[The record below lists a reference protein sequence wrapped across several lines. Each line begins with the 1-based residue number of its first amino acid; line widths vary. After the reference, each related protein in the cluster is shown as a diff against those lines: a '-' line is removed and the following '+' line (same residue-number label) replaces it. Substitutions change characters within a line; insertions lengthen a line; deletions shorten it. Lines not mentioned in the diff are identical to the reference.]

1 VNTDTMCQKPKTF
14 HRVINIIFLFLNA
27 SLAFGICT
35 TYSFETL
42 TFYKK
47 VIIIVPAILLAAF
60 MIIKE
65 FKVRTLIRKMYMNMA
80 IFVGFLLIMTCWAL
94 IW

>member
-1 VNTDTMCQKPKTF
+1 MNTDTISQKPKTF
-14 HRVINIIFLFLNA
+14 HRVINVIFLFLNA
-27 SLAFGICT
+27 SLALGICS
-35 TYSFETL
+35 TYSFEML

-47 VIIIVPAILLAAF
+47 VIIIVPAILLAVF

-65 FKVRTLIRKMYMNMA
+65 IKVRTLIRKMFMNIA
-80 IFVGFLLIMTCWAL
+80 IFVGFLLIMTCLGL

>member
-1 VNTDTMCQKPKTF
+1 M
-14 HRVINIIFLFLNA
+14 
-27 SLAFGICT
+27 
-35 TYSFETL
+35 L

-65 FKVRTLIRKMYMNMA
+65 IKVRTLIRKMFMNMA
-80 IFVGFLLIMTCWAL
+80 IFVGFLLIMTCLGL